1 MESSNKLQKVHAIKK
16 IIPSIE
22 EKIAKI
28 YFPKKRFPMA
38 IVISVNEKSKN
49 KLGGILFKKFIIYLI
64 KKIFVNGFIQA
75 GWKNKYIMRKKSK
88 APKIP

>member
-1 MESSNKLQKVHAIKK
+1 
-16 IIPSIE
+16 
-22 EKIAKI
+22 
-28 YFPKKRFPMA
+28 MA

-75 GWKNKYIMRKKSK
+75 GWKNKYIMRKNSR
-88 APKIP
+88 APTIP